1 MDWTNAFGPLEHE
14 KKNFADHD
22 DGVNNFDEFLIRNHN
37 FRCETVKIIE
47 DGICIC
53 NDYSIDAIIEDED
66 EVKVKVENVVKLSL
80 VIRFLK
86 KTRSRDVVHF
96 WKEWLSLVV
105 IPYEYQ

>member
-1 MDWTNAFGPLEHE
+1 MDWTNAFGPPEYE

-22 DGVNNFDEFLIRNHN
+22 DGVNNFDEFLIRNDK
-37 FRCETVKIIE
+37 FQCETVKIIE

-53 NDYSIDAIIEDED
+53 NDYSIDAIIEG
-66 EVKVKVENVVKLSL
+66 EVEVEVENVVNLNL

-96 WKEWLSLVV
+96 WKE
-105 IPYEYQ
+105 